1 VDTLR
6 RAIEDYL
13 YELDAALDLSMVAA
27 YALTRGIESQALA
40 ELAGL
45 SKDAAYEI
53 RELVPRVV
61 EELSIDVSPLP
72 DAVFRKAGEAACDYL
87 TGDLEF
93 RPAVR
98 RVTEL
103 MYNRDYLAFDE
114 RPDVGIDQFDDLWLL
129 NEWIYAV
136 DDGHERDGVYYFETS
151 RDAETYFETVASVL
165 AARCQY
171 PGRRRHVQARVD
183 RPRTEASSR
192 DR

>member
-1 VDTLR
+1 VETLR

-13 YELDAALDLSMVAA
+13 YELDAALDLTMVAA
-27 YALTRGIESQALA
+27 HALARGIDPQALA

-45 SKDAAYEI
+45 SKDAVYEI

-72 DAVFRKAGEAACDYL
+72 EAVFRKAGEVSCGYL
-87 TGDLEF
+87 AGDLEF

-98 RVTEL
+98 RVTKL
-103 MYNRDYLAFDE
+103 MFNRDYLDFDE

-136 DDGHERDGVYYFETS
+136 DIGYEHDGVYYFETS
-151 RDAETYFETVASVL
+151 ADAEAYFKTVASVL
-165 AARCQY
+165 ATRYQ
-171 PGRRRHVQARVD
+171 
-183 RPRTEASSR
+183 
-192 DR
+192 